1 MNPGDRTV
9 CACGAGDSLTTADR
23 PADSLQRL
31 YLRIAS
37 GQIAFLKFILEG
49 YDGLAVLSTM
59 DADTGLVRLL
69 YPASRGRELFRL
81 LDALAPGLTD
91 FPA

>member
-1 MNPGDRTV
+1 MTLQRNE
-9 CACGAGDSLTTADR
+9 CGAEHRRQER
-23 PADSLQRL
+23 PADQEL

-37 GQIAFLKFILEG
+37 GQIAFLKFIFEG

-69 YPASRGRELFRL
+69 YPASRGPELFSL
-81 LDALAPGLTD
+81 LEALAPGLGRI
-91 FPA
+91 A